1 MSRKKRSSQKKI
13 FTQWAENNLIARI
26 TTYGG
31 LTRPPGNPSGGGSLL
46 SELQCLAIIFVLPVI
61 KSASWSSRN
70 VCAWTSSKGYIRV
83 IEQF

>member
-46 SELQCLAIIFVLPVI
+46 SELQGENVVL
-61 KSASWSSRN
+61 SS
-70 VCAWTSSKGYIRV
+70 VVLSS
-83 IEQF
+83 